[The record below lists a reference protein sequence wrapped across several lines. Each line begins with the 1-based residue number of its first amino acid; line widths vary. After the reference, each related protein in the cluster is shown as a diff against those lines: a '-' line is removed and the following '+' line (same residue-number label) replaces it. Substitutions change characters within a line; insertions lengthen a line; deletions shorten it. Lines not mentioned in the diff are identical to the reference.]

1 MLLQSITK
9 ATQKD
14 SEEYNLLSK
23 AQNTI
28 HIIATRINNEKSK
41 MEAKRKTALFLSRL
55 DADWCLPKRWF
66 NTLGVCSLIGTL
78 EVRYIEADN
87 KAKRIGCALFNH
99 YMIMA
104 KAKKHKLYEP
114 RHWFPL
120 RKFEI
125 ENSPNTEGK
134 TMICG
139 KKEIFG

>member
-1 MLLQSITK
+1 
-9 ATQKD
+9 
-14 SEEYNLLSK
+14 
-23 AQNTI
+23 
-28 HIIATRINNEKSK
+28 